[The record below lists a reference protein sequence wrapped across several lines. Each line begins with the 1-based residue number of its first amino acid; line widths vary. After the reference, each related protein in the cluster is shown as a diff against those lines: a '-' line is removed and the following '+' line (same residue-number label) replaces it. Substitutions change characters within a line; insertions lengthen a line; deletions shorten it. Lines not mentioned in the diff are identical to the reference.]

1 MKILNRIFNQ
11 KIASNNSNVRELL
24 FYGKRSL
31 AALTIVAASLLGAC
45 NTGETEAQAPVETVT
60 DVEDVSEDTNKLIGT
75 TVTLNGEVEEILSP
89 TTFILQEQGD
99 IFNDDKVLVILETVP
114 EKPIVEDEEIQVV
127 GTVRQ
132 FVVAEFERDYDLT
145 WDLEVKQKLE
155 AEYSNVPAVVA
166 NFTKE
171 L

>member
-1 MKILNRIFNQ
+1 MTISNRIFNQ
-11 KIASNNSNVRELL
+11 KTTSDRSNDRGLL

-60 DVEDVSEDTNKLIGT
+60 DVEDVSEDTNQLIGT

-99 IFNDDKVLVILETVP
+99 IFNDDKVLIILDTVP
-114 EKPIVEDEEIQVV
+114 DKPIVEDEEIQVV

-132 FVVAEFERDYDLT
+132 LVVAEFERDYDLT

-155 AEYSNVPAVVA
+155 AEYSGVPAVVA